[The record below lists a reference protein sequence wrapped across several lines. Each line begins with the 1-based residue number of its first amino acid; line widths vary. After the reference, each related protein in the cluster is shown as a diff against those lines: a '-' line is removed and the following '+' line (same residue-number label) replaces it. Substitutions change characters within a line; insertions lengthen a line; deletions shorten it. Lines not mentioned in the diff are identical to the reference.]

1 MLISEELAERLS
13 VSPGSKDRFGTTA
26 AEVLETAALVA
37 TADQEWDKESIADF
51 QNQQK
56 IHAKVWSKLVA
67 IHKDQRLRE
76 HRDQL
81 PASYTALY
89 AIVVMSDEEFNAAV
103 ANDLLKA
110 VNLSSRAILDW
121 TKAYRLRGKG
131 IEQEVPLTLVLR
143 ENLTEQQHQELLE
156 ELQSLAGRFGAE
168 ILEGKGGVKQAGLKA
183 DARKTRAQVIEDDL
197 MMEIGSVIADAPVD
211 LKKRF
216 GIIGVEDLIAAPRT
230 TFTGFFQTLVGKVD
244 GVFWQQYGRA
254 YCLKI
259 ARDFNLTDSRAE
271 RFQLKDRIKKAVAK
285 WSPQINGFTEMTDSI
300 LETYMSK

>member
-1 MLISEELAERLS
+1 MLRSEELAERLS

-37 TADQEWDKESIADF
+37 TADQEWDKGTVATF
-51 QNQQK
+51 QKEQK